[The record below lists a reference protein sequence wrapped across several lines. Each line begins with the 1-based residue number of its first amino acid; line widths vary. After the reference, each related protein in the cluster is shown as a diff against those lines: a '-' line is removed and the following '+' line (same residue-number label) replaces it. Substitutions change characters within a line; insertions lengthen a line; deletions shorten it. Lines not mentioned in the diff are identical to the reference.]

1 MKITDFLNNDLVDYA
16 SYDNLRSI
24 ASYVDGLKNTSR
36 KVLYTILK
44 KNIKE
49 EIKVSQL
56 SSKMAEFT
64 QYMHGDA
71 SGVIVSMAQNFTGTN
86 NMPIIA
92 AEGNFG
98 TRFKNEASAPRYI
111 YTMKNKNT
119 DYLFKK
125 DDEPILVE
133 QIFEGDVIEPRYY
146 IPTIPLILIN
156 GSTNCITPGFKQ
168 HILPR
173 KKEDVIEYIKC
184 RLNGEDVSHIELIP
198 HYNGFNGT
206 VVNYDKHNNWMFLGK
221 FEKVGRI
228 GLRVTEL
235 TPNWDLKKYNKLL
248 KELVENKVIKSYK
261 DKSEGDSFI
270 FEIQTDPKFLEQS
283 DEKILNI
290 LKLVKKESEQYNCID
305 ENNKMRLFSDVFEIL
320 DTFIEFKKKLMVSR
334 KKYVLDEL
342 KEKMNFEA
350 SRYLFIKHI
359 NDGDIIINKKTKQE
373 IIDQLKVNERIIPK
387 DGNFD
392 YLMNISI
399 YRLTI
404 EEMDKSKNNILE
416 MKNKYKEINET
427 PIESLW
433 MSEII

>member
-36 KVLYTILK
+36 KILYTVLK

-71 SGVIVSMAQNFTGTN
+71 SGVIVSMAQSFTGTN
-86 NMPIIA
+86 NMPILA

-98 TRFKNEASAPRYI
+98 TRFKKEASAPRYI

-125 DDEPILVE
+125 DDEPILIE

-146 IPTIPLILIN
+146 IPTLPLILIN
-156 GSTNCITPGFKQ
+156 GSTDCITPGFKQ

-173 KKEDVIEYIKC
+173 KKEDVIEYISCK
-184 RLNGEDVSHIELIP
+184 LTGKDTSHIKLIP
-198 HYNGFNGT
+198 YYEGFNGT
-206 VVNYDKHNNWMFLGK
+206 VVNYDKDNNWMFLGK
-221 FEKVGRI
+221 FERVGRI
-228 GLRVTEL
+228 GLRITEL
-235 TPNWDLKKYNKLL
+235 TPNWDLKKYNNHL
-248 KELVENKVIKSYK
+248 KDLVENKVIKSYK

-270 FEIQTDPKFLEQS
+270 FELQTDSKFLEQS
-283 DEKILNI
+283 DDKILAI

-305 ENNKMRLFSDVFEIL
+305 ENNKMRLFSDIFEIL
-320 DTFIEFKKKLMVSR
+320 DTFIELKISLLSDR
-334 KKYVLDEL
+334 KKFVLDEL
-342 KEKMNFEA
+342 KDKMNYEA

-373 IIDQLKVNERIIPK
+373 IIDQLSISDRIIPK
-387 DGNFD
+387 DGSYD
-392 YLMNISI
+392 YLLNIAI

-404 EEMDKSKNNILE
+404 EEMEKSKDNIVE
-416 MKNKYKEINET
+416 MKNKYKEISET
-427 PIESLW
+427 TVEGIWL
-433 MSEII
+433 SEL